1 MSGIKEN
8 GIMKM
13 NKWFYLAGLV
23 MIVCVFS
30 ILSCV
35 ANSLYSVNLRYDA
48 ADAVIPSYLIADQ
61 KIQGKTIS
69 VAEFTDTRQMEDRLV
84 IGRVVE
90 KDGMKILVLPQYTKP
105 TQALAQGIKEY
116 LRKAGYKVTAKLEKW
131 DLREENLPK
140 INSRILVG
148 GNIEEMEIT
157 CRRGFP
163 TNSYKTTIKLNIIL
177 VDLVKN
183 KIVYKSTVESVSSQE
198 YVYFS
203 EEHLGD
209 QASIALGDSIEKVF
223 EEKAVALKIKEI
235 LAAQ

>member
-1 MSGIKEN
+1 ME
-8 GIMKM
+8 MD
-13 NKWFYLAGLV
+13 KWLYLARLV
-23 MIVCVFS
+23 MIVCAFS

-48 ADAVIPSYLIADQ
+48 ANAVIPQYLIADQ
-61 KIQGKTIS
+61 KIQGKTVS
-69 VAEFTDTRQMEDRLV
+69 VSEFTDTRKMEDRLV

-90 KDGMKILVLPQYTKP
+90 KNGMKILVLPQYTKP
-105 TQALAQGIKEY
+105 TQALAQGVKEY
-116 LRKAGYKVTAKLEKW
+116 FKKAGYKVTAKLEKW
-131 DLREENLPK
+131 DLNEENLPK

-163 TNSYKTTIKLNIIL
+163 TNSYKTTIKLKIIIA
-177 VDLVKN
+177 DLAKN
-183 KIVYKSTVESVSSQE
+183 KIIHKSSVESIISQE
-198 YVYFS
+198 HVSFS
-203 EEHLGD
+203 EERLGE
-209 QASIALGDSIEKVF
+209 QASTALGDSIEKVF

>member
-1 MSGIKEN
+1 MLGIKEN
-8 GIMKM
+8 WIMKM
-13 NKWFYLAGLV
+13 NKWCYLVGLV
-23 MIVCVFS
+23 MIVCVCS

-48 ADAVIPSYLIADQ
+48 ADAVIPSYLRADQ
-61 KIQGKTIS
+61 KVQRETIS
-69 VAEFTDTRQMEDRLV
+69 VAEFTDTRKMEDRLV

-90 KDGMKILVLPQYTKP
+90 RDGMKTLVLPQYTKP

-131 DLREENLPK
+131 DLKEENLPK

-157 CRRGFP
+157 CRRGFF

-177 VDLVKN
+177 ADLANN
-183 KIVYKSTVESVSSQE
+183 KIIYKRTVESVSSQE
-198 YVYFS
+198 HVSFS
-203 EEHLGD
+203 EERLGD

-223 EEKAVALKIKEI
+223 EEKALAQKIKEI

>member
-1 MSGIKEN
+1 
-8 GIMKM
+8 MKI
-13 NKWFYLAGLV
+13 NKWCYLVKLV

-48 ADAVIPSYLIADQ
+48 AGAIVPSYLIADQ
-61 KIQGKTIS
+61 KVQGKTIS
-69 VAEFTDTRQMEDRLV
+69 VAEFTDTRKIEDRLV
-84 IGRVVE
+84 IGKVVE

-105 TQALAQGIKEY
+105 TQALGQGIKEY
-116 LRKAGYKVTAKLEKW
+116 LKKAGYKVTAKLEKW
-131 DLREENLPK
+131 DSNEENFPK

-163 TNSYKTTIKLNIIL
+163 TNSYKTTIKLKIIIA
-177 VDLVKN
+177 DLGN
-183 KIVYKSTVESVSSQE
+183 NRIIYKSTVESVISQE
-198 YVYFS
+198 HVSFS
-203 EEHLGD
+203 EERLGE

-223 EEKAVALKIKEI
+223 EEKAVALKIKGI